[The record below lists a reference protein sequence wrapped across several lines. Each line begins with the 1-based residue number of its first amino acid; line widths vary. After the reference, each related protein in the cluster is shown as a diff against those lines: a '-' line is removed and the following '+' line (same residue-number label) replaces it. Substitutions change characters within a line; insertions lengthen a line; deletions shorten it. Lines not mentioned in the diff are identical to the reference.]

1 MKINKKLMIMALF
14 ALTSVGLAACATE
27 DSGTDTNGV
36 VEVVHG
42 ELVRPIVI
50 YSSLPE
56 VNLVNYEMAAEAAAE
71 LRLLGVDAVAQPVD
85 FAVLLDILYGE
96 DMDYDAFTIGWSG
109 RVERLDPDMFIR
121 SINHSDFAGPGGN
134 NTSRYRNPAFDVIA
148 DAQSRELDV
157 TKRQALVYE
166 AQQILAEDVPLITL
180 YSRAN
185 VQTFNSNLW
194 DASTVENIPGEGLF
208 NEWTPFYATPLT
220 SQRVLRVA
228 SNVNIDEI
236 NPLTSISVYG
246 WRNLRMIYDKL
257 VRLSPDIEPVPWAAS
272 AVNVIDSTTIDVV
285 LREGMTFHDGK
296 PVRVE
301 DVKYSYELFIDL
313 KVGYF
318 ASFLGPI
325 ESIELTGGQTI
336 RFNLEFAYAPFIT
349 NTLAQIPILPEHI
362 WSEIENPLQY
372 SNTDAIG
379 SGPFKLVR
387 FETGV
392 ELVAER
398 FDDYFMPAKMDGY
411 IFQIF
416 ASNDGVISAIE
427 RQEVDMVSFDLIP
440 AHIELISTNAGNRF
454 TNYTVTE
461 GEDIGFFYLGLNL
474 DRAPF
479 NNKAF
484 RVALAH
490 LVDYDYAIN
499 DLLKG
504 YGARGGGGLTI
515 VRGNA
520 FWNNPNVPIY
530 DTYNPARARQIL
542 LDAGFTF
549 DNQNRLRM
557 PTA

>member
-1 MKINKKLMIMALF
+1 MRFNKKWMILALLV
-14 ALTSVGLAACATE
+14 LTSVGIAACATDE
-27 DSGTDTNGV
+27 SETESAVD
-36 VEVVHG
+36 VVHG

-50 YSSLPE
+50 YSSLAE

-71 LRLLGVDAVAQPVD
+71 LRKLGVDATSQPVD
-85 FAVLLDILYGE
+85 FAVLLGILYGE
-96 DMDYDAFTIGWSG
+96 EMDYDAFTIGWSG

-121 SINHSDFAGPGGN
+121 SINHSDFAGAGGN
-134 NTSRYRNPAFDVIA
+134 NTSRYRNPAFDAIA

-185 VQTFNSNLW
+185 VQTFNSDLW

-208 NEWTPFYATPLT
+208 NEWTPFYATPLGD
-220 SQRVLRVA
+220 QRVLRVA

-246 WRNLRMIYDKL
+246 WRNLRLIYDKL
-257 VRLSPDIEPVPWAAS
+257 VRLSPDIEPVPWAATE
-272 AVNVIDSTTIDVV
+272 VNVIDPTTIDVE
-285 LREGMTFHDGK
+285 LREGMFFHDGK

-313 KVGYF
+313 EVGYF

-398 FDDYFMPAKMDGY
+398 YDDYFAPAKMDGY

-427 RQEVDMVSFDLIP
+427 REEVDMVSFDLIP
-440 AHIELISTNAGNRF
+440 AHIDLISTNADNRF
-454 TNYTVTE
+454 SNYTVTE

-479 NNKAF
+479 SNRAF
-484 RVALAH
+484 RIALAH
-490 LVDYDYAIN
+490 LVDYDYAID

-504 YGARGGGGLTI
+504 YGARGGAGLTI

-530 DTYNPARARQIL
+530 DTYNPARAREIL
-542 LDAGFTF
+542 LEAGFTF
-549 DNQNRLRM
+549 DDQGKLRM